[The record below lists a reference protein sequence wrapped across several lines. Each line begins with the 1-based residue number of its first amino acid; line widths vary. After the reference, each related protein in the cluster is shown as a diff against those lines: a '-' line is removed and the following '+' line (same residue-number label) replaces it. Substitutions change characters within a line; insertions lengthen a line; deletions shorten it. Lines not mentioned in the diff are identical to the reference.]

1 MLAALALREFGRK
14 GRRELDQD
22 GASDGRGGKAAT
34 PSLVGAAESA
44 PYASGPRITTVLYSG
59 AGTKPSFSFSRRIG
73 SFRSSLSVS
82 RRRKRPDRMTAAI
95 SARLSAAATPRRRQS
110 RRVAVSAWKHSSPN
124 ACSAA

>member
-44 PYASGPRITTVLYSG
+44 PYASGPRITTMLHSG

-73 SFRSSLSVS
+73 SLRSSLSV
-82 RRRKRPDRMTAAI
+82 RRRSSPARFAAAI
-95 SARLSAAATPRRRQS
+95 CARFSAVATPRRRQS
-110 RRVAVSAWKHSSPN
+110 RRVAVRPWK
-124 ACSAA
+124 AL